1 MKQRKEVSMKLSL
14 ILATK
19 GRPQQAKACIE
30 RMFSTTKLPFEL
42 LIMSYP
48 DEEAKEL
55 FSTLPKDKN
64 IVLEY
69 LDCRSVPAYNRGAS
83 LAKGTHLFAVDDDSW
98 FPENWLENIE
108 AAIREMPNQYGYL
121 KIKSDSNNYWA
132 ERAVGSRNF
141 LVDHLG
147 GVLCIPHYYSQY
159 EDVEKSDRAIAAG
172 HFHVVD
178 NVYIEHR
185 HPAYGKADMDAT
197 YQDGFAKY
205 AGIDQVTYQLRKQA
219 GFPNDYESVISR
231 L

>member
-1 MKQRKEVSMKLSL
+1 MKLSV

-19 GRPQQAKACIE
+19 GRPQQALNCINRIFE
-30 RMFSTTKLPFEL
+30 TTKLPFEL

-48 DEEAKEL
+48 DEEANEI
-55 FSTLPKDKN
+55 FTVLPKDKD
-64 IVLEY
+64 ISLHY
-69 LDCRSVPAYNRGAS
+69 LACRSVPAYNKGAS

-108 AAIREMPNQYGYL
+108 FAIKATMPNQYGYL

-132 ERAVGSRNF
+132 ERAVGSRDF
-141 LVDHLG
+141 LIDHLG

-172 HFHVVD
+172 HFYVVED
-178 NVYIEHR
+178 VYIEHR
-185 HPAYGKADMDAT
+185 HPAYGKAEMDAT